1 MAGSLFRDCDV
12 EDAMARLGAQA
23 PAQGATQKMDDCC
36 PRSHIELKT
45 NSANNESKNSK
56 AERGSAFAPQIKA
69 LHASLNSHRSAKC
82 YNSQSAQ
89 NISRSERTSSEAA
102 VARPKRSKEKSAT
115 PNNYSCPHC
124 GRSFLQKSGGMLKHS
139 EACARLHARPMVDI
153 DNGQELRK
161 STTTS
166 ITKKLVMSDL
176 RNVSLRDWGAVAIR
190 PSDRPTLASH
200 ASTCARLT
208 VPQVGNCRV
217 SVR

>member
-12 EDAMARLGAQA
+12 EEAMARLGAQA

-166 ITKKLVMSDL
+166 ITKKLVMSDFEECEFEEL
-176 RNVSLRDWGAVAIR
+176 GSRRHSSIR
-190 PSDRPTLASH
+190 QADTGKSCQHVCKTHRPT
-200 ASTCARLT
+200 
-208 VPQVGNCRV
+208 GG
-217 SVR
+217 